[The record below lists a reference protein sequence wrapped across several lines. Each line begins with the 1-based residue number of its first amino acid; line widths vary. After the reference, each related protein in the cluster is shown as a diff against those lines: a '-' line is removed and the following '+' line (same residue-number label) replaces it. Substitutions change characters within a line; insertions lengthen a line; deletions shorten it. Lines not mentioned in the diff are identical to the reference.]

1 MVMNVPFIVLAI
13 IEVPLVALFLKFYW
27 PDRSIKSFTTK
38 VFCSLIFVLLGVIAA
53 KSTGNNTLFADYMII
68 GLALG
73 MVGDLLLH
81 SLTKN
86 MLPYILGVIAFLVG
100 HIYYIMALQKAIYT
114 TGYHKG
120 AFTWYE
126 IAIIAVI
133 VVLAL
138 VYAIKTDVF
147 KRKGAMAYGLLAYGI
162 VLATMLAKAIRYVI
176 GEIAFGVNDHMFMVA
191 LTIGLGA
198 ILFVLSDLSLGIILS
213 AEKELKKG
221 MRIFNIAT
229 YYTAQVLLAASIF
242 FVFSR
247 ELY

>member
-53 KSTGNNTLFADYMII
+53 KSTGNNTLYADYMII

-73 MVGDLLLH
+73 MAGDLLLH
-81 SLTKN
+81 ALTKK
-86 MLPYILGVIAFLVG
+86 MWPFILGVIAFLVG

-126 IAIIAVI
+126 IVIVAAVI
-133 VVLAL
+133 VMAL
-138 VYAIKTDVF
+138 VYSIKTDVF
-147 KRKGAMAYGLLAYGI
+147 KRKGAMAYGLMAYGI
-162 VLATMLAKAIRYVI
+162 VLAIMLAKAVRYVI
-176 GEIAFGVNDHMFMVA
+176 GEIAYGTNDNMFMVA
-191 LTIGLGA
+191 VTVGLGA
-198 ILFVLSDLSLGIILS
+198 LLFFLSDASLGIILTS
-213 AEKELKKG
+213 DKETKKG
-221 MRIFNIAT
+221 MRIF
-229 YYTAQVLLAASIF
+229 V
-242 FVFSR
+242 
-247 ELY
+247 